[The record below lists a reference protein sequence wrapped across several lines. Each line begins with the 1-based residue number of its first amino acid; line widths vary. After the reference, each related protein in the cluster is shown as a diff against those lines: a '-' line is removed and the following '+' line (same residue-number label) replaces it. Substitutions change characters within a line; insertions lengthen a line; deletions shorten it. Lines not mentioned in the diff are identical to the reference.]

1 MGRALRKQ
9 DRLLLAPIQAFRHD
23 AEARSPREGCSMTRK
38 PSANR
43 ILEKTDLDA
52 EMAVRPPPPSDLP
65 RPWNWRRW
73 RQLFV
78 LGFLGALVLVP
89 MVGWVFNIRW
99 MRMPEGVCTI
109 SLGLFMFVGIYMLQH
124 FNLRSYYR
132 HYSWLGNKAVARS
145 IRRYRKARASE
156 ALHEFFTCY
165 QVDGAPYFL
174 VWFVPGM
181 SNRITGSLGPGA
193 EPLLMN
199 PDGQWLEDE
208 ALFHKVLLM
217 WGLGRDFRA
226 GFMPFFNDYVR
237 DCRGMKRYTTE
248 DVSRLPELLE
258 ENERGFHEL
267 GLESELGIIRRAH
280 AAKCALLR
288 NSLDLLK
295 GKIEWGDAHGWM
307 SVMKIR
313 YEDALRLQEAES
325 RVFETRR
332 TFVERHALAQA
343 EEAALKLYH
352 AVHSESVQGGWRHHA
367 ALYRALGGFAAPLL
381 AGQDPFHRGPDGL
394 WQTEPH
400 ILEAFR
406 SRVIY
411 ARQVD
416 ADEGRSRAPRSR
428 GPR

>member
-1 MGRALRKQ
+1 
-9 DRLLLAPIQAFRHD
+9 
-23 AEARSPREGCSMTRK
+23 MTQK
-38 PSANR
+38 PAANR
-43 ILEKTDLDA
+43 ILGRTDLDA

-89 MVGWVFNIRW
+89 MVGWVLNIRW
-99 MRMPEGVCTI
+99 MRMPEGVCTV

-124 FNLRSYYR
+124 FHLRSYYK

-181 SNRITGSLGPGA
+181 NNRITGSLGPGA

-199 PDGQWLEDE
+199 PDGQWVDDE
-208 ALFHKVLLM
+208 ILFHKVLLM
-217 WGLGRDFRA
+217 WAFGRDFRA

-237 DCRGMKRYTTE
+237 DHRGMKRYVTR
-248 DVSRLPELLE
+248 DVSRLPQLLD
-258 ENERGFHEL
+258 ENRAAFREL
-267 GLESELGIIRRAH
+267 GLESELAVVRQAYE
-280 AAKCALLR
+280 AKCALLR
-288 NSLDLLK
+288 NSLDLLRS
-295 GKIEWGDAHGWM
+295 KIAWGDAHGWM
-307 SVMKIR
+307 SVVQIR

-325 RVFETRR
+325 SVFKTRQS
-332 TFVERHALAQA
+332 FIERHGLAEA
-343 EEAALKLYH
+343 EQAALKMYE
-352 AVHSESVQGGWRHHA
+352 AVHDRLVKGGWRHYS
-367 ALYRALGGFAAPLL
+367 ALYSALGGFAAALP
-381 AGQDPFHRGPDGL
+381 AGDDTFRLGSDGL
-394 WQTEPH
+394 WHTQSH

-406 SRVIY
+406 SRVAY

-416 ADEGRSRAPRSR
+416 AEKGFSMAAPS
-428 GPR
+428 GAAK